1 MSYTEGSNMFTRT
14 KSIGTLAG
22 LLLAA
27 LPMVAQAQA
36 GQTRAGWQPYLGC
49 WEPNAPAQAETATGG
64 QAAAQQGI
72 LCFVPS
78 GADVEMLTIVDGEI
92 THREGYFA
100 DGQPHPVVQDGCRGT
115 ESARFSEDG
124 RRLYTASELTC
135 ENGTVRS
142 STGIIS
148 MPGPGEWLD
157 VRALHANGGATA
169 WSQWYNYADDSVLE
183 DLGLP
188 RRSEPL
194 PLVLR
199 GSEFFAAARLTI
211 DDVIDASQNVDAKAV
226 SGWLAQIRQEFDGLG
241 AEELVRL
248 DDAGVPAEVIDVI
261 VAVSFPRHFALG
273 DGRALAD
280 DYGSDRRA
288 RRVFMTPLGYYY
300 SPSAFGYGYGSRYG
314 YGYPGYYGYG
324 YGSYWGG
331 WGSYYRP
338 VAVDVNRAPSRSAGG
353 RVIAGRGYR
362 GPRSVSSGGYYG
374 GRSSGISSG
383 SGRSSGSVGSA
394 SSGRGSSSGRTAKRR
409 GGK

>member
-1 MSYTEGSNMFTRT
+1 MSYTKGSNMLTRT

-49 WEPNAPAQAETATGG
+49 WEPSMPAQAESAAGG
-64 QAAAQQGI
+64 QAAAQDGI

-100 DGQPHPVVQDGCRGT
+100 DGQPHPVEQDGCRGT
-115 ESARFSEDG
+115 ESARFSADG
-124 RRLYTASELTC
+124 RRLYTVSQLTC

-157 VRALHANGGATA
+157 VRALQANGGATA

-199 GSEFFAAARLTI
+199 GSEFFAAAQVTI
-211 DDVIDASQNVDAKAV
+211 EDVIDASQNVDAKAV
-226 SGWLAQIRQEFDGLG
+226 AGWLAQLRQEFDDLG

-280 DYGSDRRA
+280 EYGSDRRGH
-288 RRVFMTPLGYYY
+288 RVFMTPLGYYY
-300 SPSAFGYGYGSRYG
+300 SPSAFGYGYRSR

-338 VAVDVNRAPSRSAGG
+338 VAVDVNRAPTRSDGG

-383 SGRSSGSVGSA
+383 SGRSSSAGSA
-394 SSGRGSSSGRTAKRR
+394 SSGRGSSGRTAKRR

>member
-1 MSYTEGSNMFTRT
+1 MMTRT

-49 WEPNAPAQAETATGG
+49 WEPNLPSQAETATGG
-64 QAAAQQGI
+64 GAAAQQGI

-100 DGQPHPVVQDGCRGT
+100 DGQPHPVEQDGCSGT
-115 ESARFSEDG
+115 ESAKFSDDG
-124 RRLYTASELTC
+124 RRLYTVTELTC
-135 ENGTVRS
+135 ENGTVRN

-157 VRALHANGGATA
+157 VRALQANGGATA
-169 WSQWYNYADDSVLE
+169 WSQWYNYTDDSVLE

-199 GSEFFAAARLTI
+199 GSEFFAAARVTI
-211 DDVIDASQNVDAKAV
+211 EDVIDASRNVDAKAV
-226 SGWLAQIRQEFDGLG
+226 AGWLAQVRQEFDGLG
-241 AEELVRL
+241 AEELVQL
-248 DDAGVPAEVIDVI
+248 DDAGVPAEVIDVV
-261 VAVSFPRHFALG
+261 VAVSFPQHFALG
-273 DGRALAD
+273 DGRALVD
-280 DYGSDRRA
+280 EYGSDRRA

-300 SPSAFGYGYGSRYG
+300 SPSVFGYGYGSRYG

-324 YGSYWGG
+324 YGSSYWGG
-331 WGSYYRP
+331 YYRP
-338 VAVDVNRAPSRSAGG
+338 VAVDVNRAPSRSGGG

-362 GPRSVSSGGYYG
+362 GPRSVGTSGGYYG

-383 SGRSSGSVGSA
+383 SGRSSSAGAA
-394 SSGRGSSSGRTAKRR
+394 SSSRGSSGRTAKRR

>member
-1 MSYTEGSNMFTRT
+1 MMTRT
-14 KSIGTLAG
+14 KSIGTLAA

-27 LPMVAQAQA
+27 LPTLAQAQA

-49 WEPNAPAQAETATGG
+49 WKPNAPTQAQAATGG
-64 QAAAQQGI
+64 QAAAEGGI

-78 GADVEMLTIVDGEI
+78 GADVEMLTILDGAI

-100 DGQPHPVVQDGCRGT
+100 DGQPHPVEQDGCRGT

-124 RRLYTASELTC
+124 LRLYTTSELTC
-135 ENGTVRS
+135 DNGTVRS

-157 VRALHANGGATA
+157 VRALQANGGTTA
-169 WSQWYNYADDSVLE
+169 WSQWYDYADDSVLE
-183 DLGLP
+183 ELGLP

-199 GSEFFAAARLTI
+199 GSEFFAAARVTI
-211 DDVIDASQNVDAKAV
+211 DDVIDASRNVDAKAV
-226 SGWLAQIRQEFDGLG
+226 AGWLAQVRQEFDDLG

-248 DDAGVPAEVIDVI
+248 DDAGVPAEVIDVV

-280 DYGSDRRA
+280 EYGSDRRG

-300 SPSAFGYGYGSRYG
+300 PPSVLGYGYGSR

-324 YGSYWGG
+324 YGSYGYGWGG
-331 WGSYYRP
+331 YYTP
-338 VAVDVNRAPSRSAGG
+338 VAVDVNRAPSRSSGG
-353 RVIAGRGYR
+353 RVVAGRGYR
-362 GPRSVSSGGYYG
+362 GPRSVSTGGYYG
-374 GRSSGISSG
+374 GRSGGISSG
-383 SGRSSGSVGSA
+383 SGRSGSVGSA
-394 SSGRGSSSGRTAKRR
+394 SSGSGSSGRTAKRR